1 MTDFLVIHF
10 APQVS
15 KSYQFSAERVK
26 NCVTFTRLPEKV
38 RKIENLEGTLN
49 YGQEVE
55 ELASKLRVTETL
67 EENK

>member
-1 MTDFLVIHF
+1 MTDLLALHF
-10 APQVS
+10 ASQVS
-15 KSYQFSAERVK
+15 NSYQFFSGTSK